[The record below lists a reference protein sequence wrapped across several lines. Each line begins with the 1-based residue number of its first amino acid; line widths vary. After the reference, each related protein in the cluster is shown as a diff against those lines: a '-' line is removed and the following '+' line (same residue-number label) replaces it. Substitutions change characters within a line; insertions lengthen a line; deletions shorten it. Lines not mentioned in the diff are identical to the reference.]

1 MTFSASPPRVVSGG
15 SKIGKYNGGGPPEG
29 DETKHHRRGDE
40 HRNGGTLGL
49 RVGHYSLY
57 VRFCFRFRASA
68 RRFQLSTSGPEEQT
82 YLFVNSLRNQ
92 WWLSQQLDAR
102 TTSRRGVDPGSS
114 FCNDGGSWI
123 SQSPAA

>member
-1 MTFSASPPRVVSGG
+1 MAAGLDIDGAHRIAEQHYGKNEPGGTFADDLFGIAPRVVSGG

-57 VRFCFRFRASA
+57 VRFCFRFRAFVTDWIGSA
-68 RRFQLSTSGPEEQT
+68 PFRHADWRPF
-82 YLFVNSLRNQ
+82 
-92 WWLSQQLDAR
+92 
-102 TTSRRGVDPGSS
+102 
-114 FCNDGGSWI
+114 
-123 SQSPAA
+123 